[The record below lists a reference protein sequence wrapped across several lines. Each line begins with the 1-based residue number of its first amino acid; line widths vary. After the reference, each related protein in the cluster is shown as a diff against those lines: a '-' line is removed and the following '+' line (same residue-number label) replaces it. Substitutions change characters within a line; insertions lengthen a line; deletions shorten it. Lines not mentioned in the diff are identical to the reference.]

1 MQVPGIQLMDNEEKA
16 KVKKPMLNMAY
27 FIIKSYK
34 PTCFDP
40 QMVFFRAK

>member
-1 MQVPGIQLMDNEEKA
+1 MQVPGTQKMNNEKA
-16 KVKKPMLNMAY
+16 KVKKPLLKLAY
-27 FIIKSYK
+27 FIIKSYR